1 MKAKQPKKRKGPKS
15 LNYVTKKKE
24 LERIDNE
31 NMKLMNRIGNY
42 TFLLSTHTDIPLY
55 ITLLLNLILS
65 LSYISE
71 LLTLNPLYFRS
82 DLPGS
87 LNIGILVLF

>member
-71 LLTLNPLYFRS
+71 LLILNPLYFRS
-82 DLPGS
+82 DLPSS

>member
-42 TFLLSTHTDIPLY
+42 TFLFPLTLTSPFY
-55 ITLLLNLILS
+55 ITLLLNLILN

-71 LLTLNPLYFRS
+71 LLILNPLYFRS

>member
-42 TFLLSTHTDIPLY
+42 TFLLSTHTDIPSLY
-55 ITLLLNLILS
+55 HFTLKFNLK
-65 LSYISE
+65 
-71 LLTLNPLYFRS
+71 PQLY
-82 DLPGS
+82 
-87 LNIGILVLF
+87 